1 MYIHFNVLSR
11 FVPSHLLHLRFF
23 TIHCVDRALGGE
35 DVKPN
40 WVIVKQFQP
49 RADLRNRVPFWQGL
63 KQALETERKK
73 KQRQDRRKRRPR
85 PKPDGKIQLGI
96 RRFCMG
102 MKRSRVAKAK
112 ARKQLL
118 DIEVGELEPAGSGC
132 SESENEDPAAK
143 MEAEAVEDILESAT
157 EKTREGDGDK
167 AEDTAAAAAD
177 IEDTALDQLDLEQV
191 GEAVAE
197 HVGPS
202 EGLPQPSS
210 ASSASRAEELV
221 ERSHRVVSDR
231 RPATGP
237 DLSVA
242 VTENTEL
249 RYNALS
255 ARIVAVCKVPNH
267 GDCRRS
273 RTVRG
278 AARRGIMNIAQGRP
292 VGLLT
297 SWLLKGAEFED
308 GVAHRKSIDREIPLE
323 ERKLAREHFSKQPG
337 ASEILKEERAK
348 ETNEPDEPDFIR

>member
-1 MYIHFNVLSR
+1 M
-11 FVPSHLLHLRFF
+11 
-23 TIHCVDRALGGE
+23 LGGE
-35 DVKPN
+35 NVKPN

-49 RADLRNRVPFWQGL
+49 RADLRSRVPFWQGL

-73 KQRQDRRKRRPR
+73 KQRQDRRKQRPR
-85 PKPDGKIQLGI
+85 PKPDGKRQLGI
-96 RRFCMG
+96 RRFGMG

-118 DIEVGELEPAGSGC
+118 DIEVGELEPAGC

-143 MEAEAVEDILESAT
+143 MEAEVVEDILESAAET
-157 EKTREGDGDK
+157 TRAGDGDK
-167 AEDTAAAAAD
+167 AENTAD

-210 ASSASRAEELV
+210 ASSASRVSASAQAEELV
-221 ERSHRVVSDR
+221 ERSQRIVSDR
-231 RPATGP
+231 RPASGP
-237 DLSVA
+237 DFSVA

-255 ARIVAVCKVPNH
+255 ARIIAVCKVPNH

-273 RTVRG
+273 RTVKG
-278 AARRGIMNIAQGRP
+278 AARRGVLNFSQGRP

-308 GVAHRKSIDREIPLE
+308 GVAHRKSIDAGFPLE
-323 ERKLAREHFSKQPG
+323 ERKLAREHFSKQPL
-337 ASEILKEERAK
+337 ASEILMEERAK
-348 ETNEPDEPDFIR
+348 ETNEPDEPEFIR